1 MSMKILIADDEP
13 NILLLTQMLFQDMGF
28 QVVMATN
35 GEEAIQKAI
44 SEKPDLVITDVV
56 MPKKSGF
63 EVCRALRAIP
73 ELADVPIIILSAMGD
88 EYNKITGFD
97 GGADDYITKPF
108 SVDELKAR
116 AKALLVRRQ
125 VIPVDKPTDNVEEP
139 TPSLSG
145 VVEQDI
151 PISYVPTGIPVL
163 DRNLNGGLPRGSNIL
178 VLGPIGR
185 GKSSFSREFV
195 VNGLTHSERCLFV
208 ALDDNPKQIRSQL
221 ALHLPRPIADYE
233 QLRLLRFVD
242 AYSWSTMTHPDDE
255 PYLISGTLE
264 LNQLA
269 GCISDAGYDLGQTV
283 QSKLGG
289 RRVVDSI
296 SSLLINFDL
305 PAAQRFL
312 NQIART
318 AVSFGN
324 ITTLF
329 ILEEGTVSEQVL
341 NNVRYIMD
349 GVLEF
354 DERDGERIVR
364 VASMKWTTYANQWVA
379 Y

>member
-1 MSMKILIADDEP
+1 MSTKVLIADDEP
-13 NILLLTQMLFQDMGF
+13 NILLLVQMLFQDMGLD
-28 QVVMATN
+28 VITAVN

-63 EVCRALRAIP
+63 EVCRALRSAP
-73 ELADVPIIILSAMGD
+73 ETADVPIIILSAMGD

-108 SVDELKAR
+108 SVEELKAR
-116 AKALLVRRQ
+116 AKALLVRRRA
-125 VIPVDKPTDNVEEP
+125 VTTAVTEVAEVAVHEEDRDD
-139 TPSLSG
+139 
-145 VVEQDI
+145 DI
-151 PISYVPTGIPVL
+151 VYVSTGIPVL
-163 DRNLNGGLPRGSNIL
+163 DKNLFGGIPRGSNIL
-178 VLGPIGR
+178 ILGSIGK
-185 GKSSFSREFV
+185 GKSSFSREFIAK
-195 VNGLTHSERCLFV
+195 GLIQAERCLFV
-208 ALDDNPKQIRSQL
+208 ALDDNPKQIRTQL
-221 ALHLPRPIADYE
+221 SSHLPRPVADYE
-233 QLRLLRFVD
+233 ALRLLRFVD
-242 AYSWSTMTHPDDE
+242 AYSWSTMTKVDDE
-255 PYLISGTLE
+255 PFAVSGTLE

-269 GCISDAGYDLGQTV
+269 GSISDAGYDLGQTV

-305 PAAQRFL
+305 PSVQRFL

-318 AVSFGN
+318 AISFGE

-341 NNVRYIMD
+341 NNIKYTMD

-354 DERDGERIVR
+354 SEQDGQRVVR
-364 VASMKWTTYANQWVA
+364 VSSMKWTKYSNQWVV